1 MFRDDIGKA
10 ATVEELEALSGKKRA
25 ARLDAIRAA
34 CQRFIN
40 GALRDQLSSVLHA
53 ALEAAKLTPD
63 AGRVEPDPDD
73 PDHQSLLLWYPS
85 VTAEGAQY
93 IRRAVKIE
101 CGAKSALDPN
111 ASVTVKPYI
120 ADELQDAP
128 FDIANIVTV
137 EPGRTFWDKVVILHG
152 LRRWWERRNELKGG
166 GQRVS
171 RHYYDVFRLLESST
185 GGAFSADVAMGRDC
199 ARHAR
204 MFFNRPDFDL
214 ATFGPGTF
222 ALTPHDGMLAAL
234 KTDYTA
240 MAGMIFG
247 ELPELSRIIEP
258 IEDFENRL
266 NREQ

>member
-1 MFRDDIGKA
+1 MLQWLQGHHSAVDLDHGKA
-10 ATVEELEALSGKKRA
+10 ILVQVAERQEV
-25 ARLDAIRAA
+25 
-34 CQRFIN
+34 Q
-40 GALRDQLSSVLHA
+40 RDQLSNLLLA
-53 ALEAAKLTPD
+53 ALEPAKLARD

-73 PDHQSLLLWYPS
+73 PDQQSLLLWYPS

-120 ADELQDAP
+120 ADELQDTP
-128 FDIANIVTV
+128 FDIAKIVTL
-137 EPGRTFWDKVVILHG
+137 EPDRTFWDKVVILHG

-171 RHYYDVFRLLESST
+171 RHYYDVFCLLGSSR
-185 GGAFSADVAMGRDC
+185 GDAF
-199 ARHAR
+199 
-204 MFFNRPDFDL
+204 
-214 ATFGPGTF
+214 
-222 ALTPHDGMLAAL
+222 
-234 KTDYTA
+234 
-240 MAGMIFG
+240 
-247 ELPELSRIIEP
+247 